1 MLNKLSTKQKKVI
14 FIIILTIIAIIAYL
28 IIQKNNDFEE
38 NLIGNELIPYEE
50 ENKTKEETENNIEN
64 NTNQNQIIV
73 HITGAVNKE
82 GVYALDENSRVS
94 DAVNSAGGLKEDAD
108 TSKIN
113 LAYQLEDGMKINIP
127 SINDKNENTAITSE
141 IGIENNSKV
150 DETKNKEASNQK
162 VNINTATKEEL
173 DTLPG
178 IGESTAQKII
188 NYRRE
193 NGKFSSI
200 EEIKEVNGIGE
211 SKYENIKE
219 LICING

>member
-141 IGIENNSKV
+141 IGIENNSEV

-178 IGESTAQKII
+178 IGEKKKKKII

-193 NGKFSSI
+193 NGNFSSI

>member
-28 IIQKNNDFEE
+28 IIQKNNDFEG
-38 NLIGNELIPYEE
+38 NLIGNELIPYEQ

-82 GVYALDENSRVS
+82 GVYTLDENSRVS

-141 IGIENNSKV
+141 IGIENNSEV

-188 NYRRE
+188 NYRKE

-200 EEIKEVNGIGE
+200 EEIKEVKGIGE
-211 SKYENIKE
+211 SKFENIKE
-219 LICING
+219 LICINS

>member
-1 MLNKLSTKQKKVI
+1 MLNKLSTKQKKMI

-28 IIQKNNDFEE
+28 IIQKNNDFEG
-38 NLIGNELIPYEE
+38 NLIGNELIPYEQ

-82 GVYALDENSRVS
+82 GVYTLDENSRVS